1 MYLRM
6 LRFNDIAEQVESY
19 NPSADLGL
27 LEKAYVFSAKVHQG
41 QVRRSGEPYLIHP
54 LEVAGILTKMKL
66 DVATVATGLLHDTM
80 EDTLTTLEEVKEHF
94 GDEIAQLV
102 DGVTKIS
109 QISFQTREEQQAEN
123 FRKMVLAMVKDIKVI
138 LIKLA
143 DRLHNMRTLHFLD
156 SQKQR
161 EIAQETLEI
170 FAPIANRLGIDWIKT
185 ELEELAF
192 SYLEPQAYRELSQK
206 VAKTK
211 KERDRYVDDLRGI
224 IIEKLGTLG
233 LKGEVTGRVKQ
244 LSSIYRKMKRQGVE
258 FHEVYD
264 ITAFRIIVGTV
275 KDCYEALGVI
285 HSLWP
290 PVPGKFDDYIALPK
304 GNLYQSLHTTVI
316 GPYGE
321 RIEIQIRTWEMH
333 MIAEEGIAAHWKYKE
348 SEKIGEKDEKQF
360 AWLRQLLEW
369 QMDLEDNREFL
380 QTVKVDLFPTEVYVF
395 TPNGEVRE
403 FPKGA
408 TPVDFAYSVHTDVGH
423 QCVRAKVNGRL
434 VPLNYQLKN
443 GDTVEIITSVKHH
456 PSRDWLKFVKT
467 SRAKT
472 KILQWIKAQQREKSI
487 TLGRDLCE
495 RDFKKFGLKFS
506 KYWKPGDF
514 EKVAHEFSLTNG
526 EELLA
531 SIGYGKITT
540 QQVIGRLAPEK
551 LRMDEKKAGEG
562 GLEKVIKRMTSRTK
576 GLVKIDGIDNVL
588 MSFAGCCNP
597 LPGDKIVGFIT
608 RGRGVTIHTADCIN
622 SLAADPRRRIDAR
635 WALDGNSTFPTRIRI
650 CSADKK
656 GMLATMSSSISGNG
670 VNITGAQI
678 KTTSDGNAESTF
690 DIEIGDLK
698 QLKKVINAL
707 YKIAGVIKVER
718 IKGWHGPVGP

>member
-1 MYLRM
+1 M
-6 LRFNDIAEQVESY
+6 LRFNDIVDQVESY
-19 NPSADLGL
+19 NPSADLDL

-41 QVRRSGEPYLIHP
+41 QVRRSGAPYLIHP

-66 DVATVATGLLHDTM
+66 DVAAVATGLLHDTI
-80 EDTLTTLEEVKEHF
+80 EDTLTTFEEIKEHF

-109 QISFQTREEQQAEN
+109 QISFQTHEERQAEN

-138 LIKLA
+138 LVKLA

-156 SQKQR
+156 PQKQG
-161 EIAQETLEI
+161 EIAQETLDI
-170 FAPIANRLGIDWIKT
+170 FAPLANRLGIDWIKT

-192 SYLEPQAYRELSQK
+192 RYLEPQAYRELSK
-206 VAKTK
+206 KAAKTK
-211 KERDRYVDDLRGI
+211 KERERYMDEVKGI
-224 IIEKLGTLG
+224 ITQHLDEYGIR
-233 LKGEVTGRVKQ
+233 GEITGRIKQ
-244 LSSIYRKMKRQGVE
+244 LFSIYKKMKRQGVE
-258 FHEVYD
+258 FHDVYD

-275 KDCYEALGVI
+275 KECYEALGII

-304 GNLYQSLHTTVI
+304 GNMYQSLHTTVI
-316 GPYGE
+316 GPHGE
-321 RIEIQIRTWEMH
+321 RIEIQIRTWDMH

-348 SEKIGEKDEKQF
+348 SGKLDEKDAKRF
-360 AWLRQLLEW
+360 SWLRQLLEW
-369 QMDLEDNREFL
+369 QMDLEDDQEFL

-395 TPNGEVRE
+395 TPQGEVKE

-408 TPVDFAYSVHTDVGH
+408 TPVDFAYSIHTDVGH
-423 QCVRAKVNGRL
+423 QCVRAKVNGRV
-434 VPLNYQLKN
+434 VPLSYQLKN
-443 GDTVEIITSVKHH
+443 GDAIEIITSAKHH

-487 TLGRDLCE
+487 ALGRDLCE

-506 KYWKPGDF
+506 RYWKPGDF
-514 EKVAHEFSLTNG
+514 EKVAREFSLTDG

-531 SIGYGKITT
+531 SIGYGKIST

-551 LRMDEKKAGEG
+551 LRMEEKKAAEG
-562 GLEKVIKRMTSRTK
+562 GLEKVIKRMTSRHK
-576 GLVKIDGIDNVL
+576 GLVKIDGIDDVL

-608 RGRGVTIHTADCIN
+608 RGRGVTIHTADCVN
-622 SLAADPRRRIDAR
+622 ALTAEPRRRIEAQ
-635 WALDGNSTFPTRIRI
+635 WALDGDTAFPTRIRI
-650 CSADKK
+650 YSADKK
-656 GMLATMSSSISGNG
+656 GMLAAISSSIFGNG

-678 KTTSDGNAESTF
+678 QTTSDGNAESTF
-690 DIEIGDLK
+690 DIEIGNLK
-698 QLKKVINAL
+698 QLKKVFNSL
-707 YKIAGVIKVER
+707 QKIAGVMKVER
-718 IKGWHGPVGP
+718 IRGWQEPGGP

>member
-1 MYLRM
+1 M

-54 LEVAGILTKMKL
+54 LEVAGILTKMRL
-66 DVATVATGLLHDTM
+66 DVATVATGLLHDTI
-80 EDTLTTLEEVKEHF
+80 EDTLTTVEELKERF

-109 QISFQTREEQQAEN
+109 QMSFQTREEQQAEN
-123 FRKMVLAMVKDIKVI
+123 VRKMILAMVKDIKVI

-156 SQKQR
+156 PQKQG
-161 EIAQETLEI
+161 EIAQETLDI

-192 SYLEPQAYRELSQK
+192 RYLEPQAYRELSQK
-206 VAKTK
+206 VARSK
-211 KERDRYVDDLRGI
+211 KERERYVEKVRGI
-224 IIEKLGTLG
+224 IIDKLNDVGIR
-233 LKGEVTGRVKQ
+233 GEITGRIKQ

-258 FHEVYD
+258 FHDVYD

-275 KDCYEALGVI
+275 KECYESLGVI

-290 PVPGKFDDYIALPK
+290 PVPGKFNDYIALPK
-304 GNLYQSLHTTVI
+304 GNMYQSLHTTVI

-348 SEKIGEKDEKQF
+348 DGKIDEKDEKRF
-360 AWLRQLLEW
+360 SWLRQLLEW

-395 TPNGEVRE
+395 TPQGEVRE

-408 TPVDFAYSVHTDVGH
+408 TPVDFAYSIHTDVGH
-423 QCVRAKVNGRL
+423 QCVRAKVNGRV
-434 VPLNYQLKN
+434 VPLDYQLQN
-443 GDTVEIITSVKHH
+443 GDTVEIITSAKHH

-467 SRAKT
+467 SRAKA

-487 TLGRDLCE
+487 ALGRDLCE
-495 RDFKKFGLKFS
+495 RDFRRFGLKFS
-506 KYWKPGDF
+506 QYWKPGSF
-514 EKVAHEFSLTNG
+514 EKVAHEFSLANG

-540 QQVIGRLAPEK
+540 QQVIGRLAPET
-551 LRMDEKKAGEG
+551 LRMEERKEAEG
-562 GLEKVIKRMTSRTK
+562 GLEKAIKRMASRPK
-576 GLVKIDGIDNVL
+576 GLVKIDGIDDVL

-608 RGRGVTIHTADCIN
+608 RGRGVIIHTADCIN
-622 SLAADPRRRIDAR
+622 ALTADTRRCIEAR
-635 WALDGNSTFPTRIRI
+635 WALDGDSSFPTRIRI
-650 CSADKK
+650 YSADKK
-656 GMLATMSSSISGNG
+656 GMLATISSAISGYE

-678 KTTSDGNAESTF
+678 KTTGDGNAESTF
-690 DIEIGDLK
+690 DIEIGTLK
-698 QLKKVINAL
+698 QLQKVIHSL
-707 YKIAGVIKVER
+707 QKIEGVMKVER
-718 IKGWHGPVGP
+718 IRGWQGPVVP

>member
-1 MYLRM
+1 M

-19 NPSADLGL
+19 NASADLGL

-66 DVATVATGLLHDTM
+66 DVPTVATGLLHDTI
-80 EDTLTTLEEVKEHF
+80 EDTLTTLEEIKEHF

-143 DRLHNMRTLHFLD
+143 DRLHNMRTLRSLD

-192 SYLEPQAYRELSQK
+192 RHLEPQAYRELAQK
-206 VAKTK
+206 AAKTK
-211 KERDRYVDDLRGI
+211 KERERYGEKVRGI
-224 IIEKLGTLG
+224 IIEKLDEVGIS
-233 LKGEVTGRVKQ
+233 GEVTGRVKQ
-244 LSSIYRKMKRQGVE
+244 LSSIYKKMKRQGVE
-258 FHEVYD
+258 FHDVYD

-275 KDCYEALGVI
+275 KECYEALGII

-290 PVPGKFDDYIALPK
+290 PVPGKFDDYIALAK
-304 GNLYQSLHTTVI
+304 GNMYQSLHTTVI
-316 GPYGE
+316 GPHGE

-348 SEKIGEKDEKQF
+348 GEKIDEKDEKRF
-360 AWLRQLLEW
+360 SWLRQLLEW
-369 QMDLEDNREFL
+369 QMDLKDNREFL

-395 TPNGEVRE
+395 TPHGEVKE

-408 TPVDFAYSVHTDVGH
+408 TPVDFAYSIHTDVGH
-423 QCVRAKVNGRL
+423 QCVRAKVNSRL

-443 GDTVEIITSVKHH
+443 GDTVEIVTSAKHH
-456 PSRDWLKFVKT
+456 PSRDWLKFVRT

-472 KILQWIKAQQREKSI
+472 KVLQWIKAQQREKSI
-487 TLGRDLCE
+487 ALGRDLCE
-495 RDFKKFGLKFS
+495 RDFKKFDLKFS
-506 KYWKPGDF
+506 KSWKSGDV
-514 EKVAHEFSLTNG
+514 EKVAHEFSLTSG

-531 SIGYGKITT
+531 SIGYGKLTT

-551 LRMDEKKAGEG
+551 LRIDEKKETEG
-562 GLEKVIKRMTSRTK
+562 GLEKVIKRMTSRPK
-576 GLVKIDGIDNVL
+576 GLVKIDGIDDVL

-608 RGRGVTIHTADCIN
+608 RGRGVTIHTADCFN
-622 SLAADPRRRIDAR
+622 TLAADPRRCVEAR
-635 WALDGNSTFPTRIRI
+635 WALDGDSAFPTRIRI
-650 CSADKK
+650 YSADKK
-656 GMLATMSSSISGNG
+656 GMLATISSSISGNG

-678 KTTSDGNAESTF
+678 KTTDDGNAESTF
-690 DIEIGDLK
+690 DIEIGNLK
-698 QLKKVINAL
+698 QLKKVFNSL
-707 YKIAGVIKVER
+707 QKITGVMKVER
-718 IKGWHGPVGP
+718 IRGW

>member
-1 MYLRM
+1 M
-6 LRFNDIAEQVESY
+6 LRFNDIADQIELY
-19 NPSADLGL
+19 NPSADLDL

-66 DVATVATGLLHDTM
+66 DVAAVATGLLHDTI
-80 EDTLTTLEEVKEHF
+80 EDTLTTLEQIKEHF
-94 GDEIAQLV
+94 GDEIAHLV

-109 QISFQTREEQQAEN
+109 QINFQTREEQQAEN

-156 SQKQR
+156 PQKQR
-161 EIAQETLEI
+161 EIAQETIEI

-192 SYLEPQAYRELSQK
+192 RYLEPHACRELSKK

-211 KERDRYVDDLRGI
+211 KERERYVDEVKGI
-224 IIEKLGTLG
+224 ITKKLDELG
-233 LKGEVTGRVKQ
+233 IRGEVTGRVKQ
-244 LSSIYRKMKRQGVE
+244 LFSIYKKMKRQGVE
-258 FHEVYD
+258 FHDVYD
-264 ITAFRIIVGTV
+264 ITAFRIIVGSI
-275 KDCYEALGVI
+275 KECYEALGII

-304 GNLYQSLHTTVI
+304 GNMYQSLHTTVI

-348 SEKIGEKDEKQF
+348 SGKFDEKDTKRF
-360 AWLRQLLEW
+360 SWLRQLLEW
-369 QMDLEDNREFL
+369 QMDLEDSQEFL

-395 TPNGEVRE
+395 TPHGEVKE

-408 TPVDFAYSVHTDVGH
+408 TPVDFAYSIHTDVGH
-423 QCVRAKVNGRL
+423 QCVRAKVNSRL

-443 GDTVEIITSVKHH
+443 GDALEIITSAKHH

-467 SRAKT
+467 PRAKT

-487 TLGRDLCE
+487 ALGRDLCE
-495 RDFKKFGLKFS
+495 RDFKKFGLKYS
-506 KYWKPGDF
+506 KYWKAGDF
-514 EKVAHEFSLTNG
+514 EKTAQEFSLTNG

-551 LRMDEKKAGEG
+551 LRMEDKKTAEG
-562 GLEKVIKRMTSRTK
+562 GLEKVIKRISSRQK
-576 GLVKIDGIDNVL
+576 GLVKIDGIDDVL

-608 RGRGVTIHTADCIN
+608 RGRGVTIHTADCFN
-622 SLAADPRRRIDAR
+622 ALAADPKRCIEAR
-635 WALDGNSTFPTRIRI
+635 WALDGDTTFPTRIRI
-650 CSADKK
+650 YSADKK

-670 VNITGAQI
+670 VNIIGAQI
-678 KTTSDGNAESTF
+678 RTTGDGNAESTF
-690 DIEIGDLK
+690 DIEIGN
-698 QLKKVINAL
+698 LKKLKKILHAL
-707 YKIAGVIKVER
+707 QNIDGVIKVER
-718 IKGWHGPVGP
+718 IREWQGPVGP

>member
-1 MYLRM
+1 M

-19 NPSADLGL
+19 NPSADLDL

-66 DVATVATGLLHDTM
+66 DVATVATGLLHDTI
-80 EDTLTTLEEVKEHF
+80 EDTLTTFEEIKEHF
-94 GDEIAQLV
+94 GDEIAHLV

-109 QISFQTREEQQAEN
+109 QINFQTREEQQAEN

-156 SQKQR
+156 PQKQR

-192 SYLEPQAYRELSQK
+192 HYLEPHACRELSKK

-211 KERDRYVDDLRGI
+211 KERERYVDEVKGI
-224 IIEKLGTLG
+224 ITKKLDELG
-233 LKGEVTGRVKQ
+233 IRGEVTGRVKQ
-244 LSSIYRKMKRQGVE
+244 LFSIYKKMKRQGVE
-258 FHEVYD
+258 FHDVYD

-275 KDCYEALGVI
+275 KECYEALGII

-304 GNLYQSLHTTVI
+304 GNMYQSLHTTVI

-348 SEKIGEKDEKQF
+348 SGKFDEKDAKRF
-360 AWLRQLLEW
+360 SWLRQLLEW
-369 QMDLEDNREFL
+369 QLDLEDSQEFL

-395 TPNGEVRE
+395 TPNGEVKE

-408 TPVDFAYSVHTDVGH
+408 TPIDFAYSIHTDVGH

-434 VPLNYQLKN
+434 VPLSYQLKN
-443 GDTVEIITSVKHH
+443 GDALEIITSVKHH

-467 SRAKT
+467 PRAKT

-487 TLGRDLCE
+487 ALGRDLCE
-495 RDFKKFGLKFS
+495 RDFKKFGLKYS
-506 KYWKPGDF
+506 KYWKAGDF
-514 EKVAHEFSLTNG
+514 DKTAQEFSLTNG

-551 LRMDEKKAGEG
+551 LKMDDKKTAEG
-562 GLEKVIKRMTSRTK
+562 GLEKVIKRISSRQK
-576 GLVKIDGIDNVL
+576 GLVKIDGIDDIL

-608 RGRGVTIHTADCIN
+608 RGRGVTIHTADCLN
-622 SLAADPRRRIDAR
+622 ALAADPKRRIEAR
-635 WALDGNSTFPTRIRI
+635 WALDGDTTFPTRIRI
-650 CSADKK
+650 YSADRK

-670 VNITGAQI
+670 VNIIGAQI
-678 KTTSDGNAESTF
+678 RTTGDGNAESTF
-690 DIEIGDLK
+690 DIEIGSLK
-698 QLKKVINAL
+698 QLKKILHAL
-707 YKIAGVIKVER
+707 QNIDGVMKVER
-718 IKGWHGPVGP
+718 IREWQGPVGP

>member
-1 MYLRM
+1 M

-19 NPSADLGL
+19 NPSADLDL
-27 LEKAYVFSAKVHQG
+27 LGKAYVFSAKVHQG

-66 DVATVATGLLHDTM
+66 DVATVATGLLHDTI
-80 EDTLTTLEEVKEHF
+80 EDTLTTLEEIKEHF
-94 GDEIAQLV
+94 GDEIAHLV

-109 QISFQTREEQQAEN
+109 QISFQTHEEQQAEN
-123 FRKMVLAMVKDIKVI
+123 FRKMILAMVKDIKVI

-156 SQKQR
+156 PQKQR
-161 EIAQETLEI
+161 EIAQETLDI

-192 SYLEPQAYRELSQK
+192 SYLESHSYRELSKK

-211 KERDRYVDDLRGI
+211 KERERYVDEVKEIITQKLDEFGI
-224 IIEKLGTLG
+224 R
-233 LKGEVTGRVKQ
+233 GEVTGRVKQ
-244 LSSIYRKMKRQGVE
+244 LFSIYKKMKRQGVE
-258 FHEVYD
+258 FHDVYD

-275 KDCYEALGVI
+275 KECYEALGII

-321 RIEIQIRTWEMH
+321 RIEIQIRTWDMH

-348 SEKIGEKDEKQF
+348 SGKFDEKDAKRF
-360 AWLRQLLEW
+360 SWLRQLLEW
-369 QMDLEDNREFL
+369 QMDLEDNQEFL

-395 TPNGEVRE
+395 TPHGEVKE

-408 TPVDFAYSVHTDVGH
+408 TPVDFAYSIHTDVGH

-443 GDTVEIITSVKHH
+443 GDAIEIITSAKHH

-472 KILQWIKAQQREKSI
+472 KVLQWIKAQQREKSI
-487 TLGRDLCE
+487 ALGKDLCE
-495 RDFKKFGLKFS
+495 RDFKKFDLKFS
-506 KYWKPGDF
+506 KLWKAGDV
-514 EKVAHEFSLTNG
+514 ENVAREFSLTSG

-551 LRMDEKKAGEG
+551 LRMDEKKTAEG
-562 GLEKVIKRMTSRTK
+562 GLEKVIKRMTSRHK
-576 GLVKIDGIDNVL
+576 GLVKIDGIDDVL

-608 RGRGVTIHTADCIN
+608 RGRGVTIHTVDCVN
-622 SLAADPRRRIDAR
+622 ALTAEPRRRIEAR
-635 WALDGNSTFPTRIRI
+635 WALDGDTAFPTRIRI
-650 CSADKK
+650 YSADKK
-656 GMLATMSSSISGNG
+656 GMLAAISSSISGNG

-678 KTTSDGNAESTF
+678 RTTNDGNAESTF
-690 DIEIGDLK
+690 DIEIGNVK
-698 QLKKVINAL
+698 QLKKVFNSL
-707 YKIAGVIKVER
+707 QKVAGVMKVER
-718 IKGWHGPVGP
+718 IRGWQEHVGP

>member
-1 MYLRM
+1 M
-6 LRFNDIAEQVESY
+6 LRFNDIVDQVESY
-19 NPSADLGL
+19 NPSADLDL

-41 QVRRSGEPYLIHP
+41 QVRRSGAPYLIHP

-66 DVATVATGLLHDTM
+66 DVAAVATGLLHDTI
-80 EDTLTTLEEVKEHF
+80 EDTLTTFEEIKEHF

-109 QISFQTREEQQAEN
+109 QISFQTHEERQAEN

-138 LIKLA
+138 LVKLA

-156 SQKQR
+156 PQKQG
-161 EIAQETLEI
+161 EIAQETLDI
-170 FAPIANRLGIDWIKT
+170 FAPLANRLGIDWIKT

-192 SYLEPQAYRELSQK
+192 RYLEPQAYRELSK
-206 VAKTK
+206 KAAKTK
-211 KERDRYVDDLRGI
+211 KERERYVDEVKGI
-224 IIEKLGTLG
+224 ITQHLDEYGIR
-233 LKGEVTGRVKQ
+233 GEITGRIKQ
-244 LSSIYRKMKRQGVE
+244 LFSIYKKMKRQGVE
-258 FHEVYD
+258 FHDVYD

-275 KDCYEALGVI
+275 KECYEALGII

-304 GNLYQSLHTTVI
+304 GNMYQSLHTTVI
-316 GPYGE
+316 GPHGE
-321 RIEIQIRTWEMH
+321 RIEIQIRTWDMH

-348 SEKIGEKDEKQF
+348 SGKLDEKDAKRF
-360 AWLRQLLEW
+360 SWLRQLLEW
-369 QMDLEDNREFL
+369 QMDLEDDQEFL

-395 TPNGEVRE
+395 TPQGEVKE

-408 TPVDFAYSVHTDVGH
+408 TPVDFAYSIHTDVGH
-423 QCVRAKVNGRL
+423 QCVRAKVNGRV
-434 VPLNYQLKN
+434 VPLSYQLKN
-443 GDTVEIITSVKHH
+443 GDAIEIITSAKHH

-487 TLGRDLCE
+487 ALGRDLCE

-506 KYWKPGDF
+506 RYWKPGDF
-514 EKVAHEFSLTNG
+514 EKVAREFSLTDG

-531 SIGYGKITT
+531 SIGYGKIST

-551 LRMDEKKAGEG
+551 LRMEEKKAAEG
-562 GLEKVIKRMTSRTK
+562 GLEKVIKRMTSRHK
-576 GLVKIDGIDNVL
+576 GLVKIDGIDDVL

-608 RGRGVTIHTADCIN
+608 RGRGVTIHTADCVN
-622 SLAADPRRRIDAR
+622 ALTAEPRRRIEAQ
-635 WALDGNSTFPTRIRI
+635 WALDGDTAFPTRIRI
-650 CSADKK
+650 YSADKK
-656 GMLATMSSSISGNG
+656 GMLAAISSSIFGNG

-678 KTTSDGNAESTF
+678 QTTSDGNAESTF
-690 DIEIGDLK
+690 DIEIGNLK
-698 QLKKVINAL
+698 QLKKVFNSL
-707 YKIAGVIKVER
+707 QKIAGVMKVER
-718 IKGWHGPVGP
+718 IRGWQEPGGP

>member
-1 MYLRM
+1 M
-6 LRFNDIAEQVESY
+6 LRFNEIAEQVESY
-19 NPSADLGL
+19 NSSADLGL

-66 DVATVATGLLHDTM
+66 DVATVATGLLHDTI

-94 GDEIAQLV
+94 GDEIAHLV

-123 FRKMVLAMVKDIKVI
+123 FRKMILAMVKDIKVI

-156 SQKQR
+156 PQKQR

-170 FAPIANRLGIDWIKT
+170 YAPIANRLGIDWIKT

-192 SYLEPQAYRELSQK
+192 RYLEPQAYKELSQK

-211 KERDRYVDDLRGI
+211 KERERYVEKVRGI
-224 IIEKLGTLG
+224 ITQKLNELG
-233 LKGEVTGRVKQ
+233 IKGQVTGRVKQ
-244 LSSIYRKMKRQGVE
+244 LSSIYQKMRRQGVE

-275 KDCYEALGVI
+275 KECYESLGII
-285 HSLWP
+285 HSLWL
-290 PVPGKFDDYIALPK
+290 PVPGKFKDYIALPK
-304 GNLYQSLHTTVI
+304 GNMYQSLHTTVI

-321 RIEIQIRTWEMH
+321 RIEIQIRTQEMH
-333 MIAEEGIAAHWKYKE
+333 RISEEGIAAHWRYKE
-348 SEKIGEKDEKQF
+348 NGKITEEDAKRF
-360 AWLRQLLEW
+360 SWLRQLLEW
-369 QMDLEDNREFL
+369 QTDLEDNREFL

-395 TPNGEVRE
+395 TPNGEVKE
-403 FPKGA
+403 FPTGA
-408 TPVDFAYSVHTDVGH
+408 TPVDFAYSIHTDVGH

-443 GDTVEIITSVKHH
+443 GDAVEIATSAKHH

-467 SRAKT
+467 SRAKA

-487 TLGRDLCE
+487 ALGRDVCE
-495 RDFKKFGLKFS
+495 RDFKKFDLKFS
-506 KYWKPGDF
+506 TFWKSGAV
-514 EKVAHEFSLTNG
+514 EKVAREFSLTSG

-531 SIGYGKITT
+531 SIGYGKITA

-551 LRMDEKKAGEG
+551 LRMDEKKEEEG
-562 GLEKVIKRMTSRTK
+562 RLGKVIKRMTSRPK
-576 GLVKIDGIDNVL
+576 GFVKIDGIDNVL

-608 RGRGVTIHTADCIN
+608 RGRGVTIHTTDCVNALTADTK
-622 SLAADPRRRIDAR
+622 RRIEAR
-635 WALDGNSTFPTRIRI
+635 WALDGDSTFPTRIRI
-650 CSADKK
+650 YSADKK
-656 GMLATMSSSISGNG
+656 GMLAAISSSISGNK
-670 VNITGAQI
+670 VNITGAHI
-678 KTTSDGNAESTF
+678 KTTDDGNAESTF
-690 DIEIGDLK
+690 DIEIGNLK
-698 QLKKVINAL
+698 HLKKVINAL
-707 YKIAGVIKVER
+707 QKIAGVLKVER
-718 IKGWHGPVGP
+718 IKGWQGPVGP

>member
-1 MYLRM
+1 MYLQM

-54 LEVAGILTKMKL
+54 LEVAGILAKMKL

-80 EDTLTTLEEVKEHF
+80 EDTLTNLEEVREHF
-94 GDEIAQLV
+94 GDEIANLV

-109 QISFQTREEQQAEN
+109 QMSFQTREEQQAEN

-156 SQKQR
+156 PQKQR

-192 SYLEPQAYRELSQK
+192 RYLEPQAYRELSQK
-206 VAKTK
+206 AAKAK
-211 KERDRYVDDLRGI
+211 KEREKYVEQVRGI
-224 IIEKLGTLG
+224 IIKKLNEFGIR
-233 LKGEVTGRVKQ
+233 GEVTGRVKQ
-244 LSSIYRKMKRQGVE
+244 LSSIYQKMRRQGVE
-258 FHEVYD
+258 FHDVYD
-264 ITAFRIIVGTV
+264 ITAFRIIVGTI
-275 KDCYEALGVI
+275 KECYETLGFI
-285 HSLWP
+285 HSLWS
-290 PVPGKFDDYIALPK
+290 PVPGKFKDYIALAK
-304 GNLYQSLHTTVI
+304 GNMYQSLHTTVI

-333 MIAEEGIAAHWKYKE
+333 QLAEEGIAAHWKYKE
-348 SEKIGEKDEKQF
+348 NGRIDEKDEKRF
-360 AWLRQLLEW
+360 SWLRQLLEW
-369 QMDLEDNREFL
+369 QTDLEDNREFI

-434 VPLNYQLKN
+434 VPLDYQLQN
-443 GDTVEIITSVKHH
+443 GDTVEIITSSKHH

-487 TLGRDLCE
+487 VLGKDLCE

-506 KYWKPGDF
+506 KHWKSEDF
-514 EKVAHEFSLTNG
+514 ERVAHDFSLTNG

-531 SIGYGKITT
+531 SIGYGKLTT

-551 LRMDEKKAGEG
+551 LRMDEKKEDAG
-562 GLEKVIKRMTSRTK
+562 GLKKVIKRMTSRPK
-576 GLVKIDGIDNVL
+576 GLVKIDGIDDVL
-588 MSFAGCCNP
+588 MSFAGCCSP

-622 SLAADPRRRIDAR
+622 ALAADPRRHIEAR

-650 CSADKK
+650 CSADKT
-656 GMLATMSSSISGNG
+656 GMLAAISSSISSNG

-678 KTTSDGNAESTF
+678 KTASDGNAESTF
-690 DIEIGDLK
+690 DIEIGNLK
-698 QLKKVINAL
+698 QLKKVINSL
-707 YKIAGVIKVER
+707 QKIEGVIKVDR
-718 IKGWHGPVGP
+718 IRGWQGPAGP

>member
-1 MYLRM
+1 M

-41 QVRRSGEPYLIHP
+41 QMRRSGQPYLIHP

-66 DVATVATGLLHDTM
+66 DVATVATGLLHDTI
-80 EDTLTTLEEVKEHF
+80 EDTLTTLEELREHF

-156 SQKQR
+156 PQKQG

-192 SYLEPQAYRELSQK
+192 RYLEPQAYRELSQK
-206 VAKTK
+206 VAKAK
-211 KERDRYVDDLRGI
+211 KERERYVEKVKGI
-224 IIEKLGTLG
+224 IIEKLKELG
-233 LKGEVTGRVKQ
+233 IRGEVTGRIKQ
-244 LSSIYRKMKRQGVE
+244 LSSIYQKMKRQGLE
-258 FHEVYD
+258 FHDVYD

-275 KDCYEALGVI
+275 KECYEALGII
-285 HSLWP
+285 HSLWA
-290 PVPGKFDDYIALPK
+290 PVPGKFNDYIALHK
-304 GNLYQSLHTTVI
+304 GNMYQSLHTTVI

-348 SEKIGEKDEKQF
+348 SGKIDEKDEKRF
-360 AWLRQLLEW
+360 SWLRQLLEW

-380 QTVKVDLFPTEVYVF
+380 QTVKVDLFPKEVYVF
-395 TPNGEVRE
+395 TPNGEVKE

-408 TPVDFAYSVHTDVGH
+408 TPVDFAYSIHTDVGH
-423 QCVRAKVNGRL
+423 QCVRAKVSGRL
-434 VPLNYQLKN
+434 VSLDYQLQN
-443 GDTVEIITSVKHH
+443 GDTVEIITSAKHH

-467 SRAKT
+467 SRAKA
-472 KILQWIKAQQREKSI
+472 KVLQWIKAQQREKSI
-487 TLGRDLCE
+487 DLGRDLCE

-514 EKVAHEFSLTNG
+514 EKVAREFSLLNG

-540 QQVIGRLAPEK
+540 QQVIGRLAPET
-551 LRMDEKKAGEG
+551 LRLDEKKEAEG
-562 GLEKVIKRMTSRTK
+562 GLEKVIKRMTSRPK
-576 GLVKIDGIDNVL
+576 GIVKIDGIDDVL

-608 RGRGVTIHTADCIN
+608 RGRGVTVHTADCIN
-622 SLAADPRRRIDAR
+622 AIAADTRRCIEAR
-635 WALDGNSTFPTRIRI
+635 WALDEDTAFPARIRI
-650 CSADKK
+650 YSADKK
-656 GMLATMSSSISGNG
+656 GMLASLSSAISGYE

-678 KTTSDGNAESTF
+678 KTTGDGNAESTF
-690 DIEIGDLK
+690 DIEIGNIK
-698 QLKKVINAL
+698 QLKKVINSL
-707 YKIAGVIKVER
+707 QKIQGVMKVER
-718 IKGWHGPVGP
+718 IKGWQGPGGP

>member
-1 MYLRM
+1 
-6 LRFNDIAEQVESY
+6 
-19 NPSADLGL
+19 
-27 LEKAYVFSAKVHQG
+27 
-41 QVRRSGEPYLIHP
+41 
-54 LEVAGILTKMKL
+54 
-66 DVATVATGLLHDTM
+66 
-80 EDTLTTLEEVKEHF
+80 
-94 GDEIAQLV
+94 
-102 DGVTKIS
+102 
-109 QISFQTREEQQAEN
+109 
-123 FRKMVLAMVKDIKVI
+123 MVLAMVKDIKVI

-156 SQKQR
+156 PQKQG

-192 SYLEPQAYRELSQK
+192 RYLEPQAYRGLSQK

-211 KERDRYVDDLRGI
+211 KERERYVEKVKGI
-224 IIEKLGTLG
+224 IIEKLNEFSIR
-233 LKGEVTGRVKQ
+233 GEVTGRIKQ
-244 LSSIYRKMKRQGVE
+244 LSSINQKMKRQGIE
-258 FHEVYD
+258 FHDVYD

-275 KDCYEALGVI
+275 KECYEALGII

-290 PVPGKFDDYIALPK
+290 PVPGKFNDYIALPK
-304 GNLYQSLHTTVI
+304 GNMYQSLHTTVI

-321 RIEIQIRTWEMH
+321 RIEIQIRNWEMH

-348 SEKIGEKDEKQF
+348 NGKIDEKDEKRF
-360 AWLRQLLEW
+360 SWLRQLLEW
-369 QMDLEDNREFL
+369 QMDLEDNREFF

-395 TPNGEVRE
+395 TPNGEVKE

-408 TPVDFAYSVHTDVGH
+408 TPVDFAYSIHTDVGH
-423 QCVRAKVNGRL
+423 QCVRAKVSGRL
-434 VPLNYQLKN
+434 VSLDYQLQN
-443 GDTVEIITSVKHH
+443 GDTVEIITSAKHH

-487 TLGRDLCE
+487 ALGRDLCE
-495 RDFKKFGLKFS
+495 RDFKRFGLKFS

-526 EELLA
+526 EDLLA

-540 QQVIGRLAPEK
+540 QQVIGRLAPET
-551 LRMDEKKAGEG
+551 LRIDEKKEAEG
-562 GLEKVIKRMTSRTK
+562 GLEKVIKRMTSRPK
-576 GLVKIDGIDNVL
+576 GVVKIDGIDDVL

-622 SLAADPRRRIDAR
+622 ALAADTRRCIEAR
-635 WALDGNSTFPTRIRI
+635 WALDGDTTFPTRIRI
-650 CSADKK
+650 YSADKK
-656 GMLATMSSSISGNG
+656 GMLADISSAISGYK

-678 KTTSDGNAESTF
+678 KTTADGNAESTF
-690 DIEIGDLK
+690 DIEIENLT
-698 QLKKVINAL
+698 QLKKVINSL
-707 YKIAGVIKVER
+707 QKIEGVMKVER
-718 IKGWHGPVGP
+718 IRGWQVPVGP

>member
-1 MYLRM
+1 M

-54 LEVAGILTKMKL
+54 LEVAGVLTKMKL
-66 DVATVATGLLHDTM
+66 DVATVATGLLHDTI
-80 EDTLTTLEEVKEHF
+80 EDTLTTLEELREHF

-156 SQKQR
+156 PQKQS

-192 SYLEPQAYRELSQK
+192 RYLEPQAYRELSQK
-206 VAKTK
+206 VAKAK
-211 KERDRYVDDLRGI
+211 KERERYVEKVRGI
-224 IIEKLGTLG
+224 IIEQLNEFGIR
-233 LKGEVTGRVKQ
+233 GEVTGRIKQ

-258 FHEVYD
+258 FHDVYD

-275 KDCYEALGVI
+275 KECYEALGII

-290 PVPGKFDDYIALPK
+290 PVPGKFNDYIALPK
-304 GNLYQSLHTTVI
+304 GNMYQSLHTTVI

-348 SEKIGEKDEKQF
+348 NGKIDEKDEKRF
-360 AWLRQLLEW
+360 SWLRQLLEW

-395 TPNGEVRE
+395 TPHGEVKE

-408 TPVDFAYSVHTDVGH
+408 TPVDFAYSIHTDVGH
-423 QCVRAKVNGRL
+423 QCVRAKVSGRL
-434 VPLNYQLKN
+434 VPLDYQLQN
-443 GDTVEIITSVKHH
+443 GDTVEIITSAKHH
-456 PSRDWLKFVKT
+456 PSRDWLKFVQT
-467 SRAKT
+467 SRAKA

-487 TLGRDLCE
+487 VLGRDLCE
-495 RDFKKFGLKFS
+495 RDFKRFGLRFS

-514 EKVAHEFSLTNG
+514 ERVAHEFSLTNG
-526 EELLA
+526 EDLLA

-540 QQVIGRLAPEK
+540 QQVIGRLAPET
-551 LRMDEKKAGEG
+551 LRIDEKKEAEG
-562 GLEKVIKRMTSRTK
+562 GLEKVIKRMTSRPK
-576 GLVKIDGIDNVL
+576 GIVKIDGIDDVL

-608 RGRGVTIHTADCIN
+608 RGRGVTVHTADCIN
-622 SLAADPRRRIDAR
+622 ALAADTRRCVEAR
-635 WALDGNSTFPTRIRI
+635 WALDGDTPFPTRIRI
-650 CSADKK
+650 YSTDKK
-656 GMLATMSSSISGNG
+656 GMLADISSAISGYE

-678 KTTSDGNAESTF
+678 KTTGDGNAESTF
-690 DIEIGDLK
+690 DIEIGNLK
-698 QLKKVINAL
+698 QLKKVINSL
-707 YKIAGVIKVER
+707 QKIEGVMKVER
-718 IKGWHGPVGP
+718 IRGWQGPLGP

>member
-1 MYLRM
+1 MYLQM

-54 LEVAGILTKMKL
+54 LEVAGILAKMKL

-80 EDTLTTLEEVKEHF
+80 EDTLTNLEEVREHF
-94 GDEIAQLV
+94 GDEIANLV

-109 QISFQTREEQQAEN
+109 QMSFQTREEQQAEN

-156 SQKQR
+156 PQKQR

-192 SYLEPQAYRELSQK
+192 RYLEPQAYRELSQK
-206 VAKTK
+206 AAKAK
-211 KERDRYVDDLRGI
+211 KEREKYVEQVRGI
-224 IIEKLGTLG
+224 IIKKLNEFGIR
-233 LKGEVTGRVKQ
+233 GEVTGRVKQ
-244 LSSIYRKMKRQGVE
+244 LSSIYQKMRRQGVE
-258 FHEVYD
+258 FHDVYD
-264 ITAFRIIVGTV
+264 ITAFRIIVGTI
-275 KDCYEALGVI
+275 KECYETLGFI
-285 HSLWP
+285 HSLWS
-290 PVPGKFDDYIALPK
+290 PVPGKFKDYIALAK
-304 GNLYQSLHTTVI
+304 GNMYQSLHTTVI

-333 MIAEEGIAAHWKYKE
+333 QLAEEGIAAHWKYKE
-348 SEKIGEKDEKQF
+348 NGRIDEKDEKRF
-360 AWLRQLLEW
+360 SWLRQLLEW
-369 QMDLEDNREFL
+369 QTDLEDNREFI

-434 VPLNYQLKN
+434 VPLDYQLQN
-443 GDTVEIITSVKHH
+443 GDTVEIITSSKHH

-487 TLGRDLCE
+487 VLGKDLCE

-506 KYWKPGDF
+506 KHWKSEDF
-514 EKVAHEFSLTNG
+514 ERVAHDFSLTNG

-531 SIGYGKITT
+531 SIGYGKLTT

-551 LRMDEKKAGEG
+551 LRMDEKKEDAG
-562 GLEKVIKRMTSRTK
+562 GLKKVIKRMTSRPK
-576 GLVKIDGIDNVL
+576 GLVKIDGIDDVL
-588 MSFAGCCNP
+588 MSFAGCCSP

-622 SLAADPRRRIDAR
+622 ALAADPRRHIEAR

-650 CSADKK
+650 CSADKT
-656 GMLATMSSSISGNG
+656 GMLAAISSSISSNG
-670 VNITGAQI
+670 INITGAQI
-678 KTTSDGNAESTF
+678 KTASDGNAESTF
-690 DIEIGDLK
+690 DIEIGNLK
-698 QLKKVINAL
+698 QLKKVINSL
-707 YKIAGVIKVER
+707 QKIEGVIKVDR
-718 IKGWHGPVGP
+718 IRGWQGPAGP

>member
-1 MYLRM
+1 M
-6 LRFNDIAEQVESY
+6 LRFNEIAEQVESY
-19 NPSADLGL
+19 NSSADLGL

-66 DVATVATGLLHDTM
+66 DVATVATGLLHDTI

-94 GDEIAQLV
+94 GDEIAHLV

-123 FRKMVLAMVKDIKVI
+123 FRKMILAMVKDIKVI

-156 SQKQR
+156 PQKQR

-170 FAPIANRLGIDWIKT
+170 YAPIANRLGIDWIKT

-192 SYLEPQAYRELSQK
+192 RYLEPQAYKELSQK

-211 KERDRYVDDLRGI
+211 KERERYVEKVRGI
-224 IIEKLGTLG
+224 ITQKLNELG
-233 LKGEVTGRVKQ
+233 IKGQVTGRVKQ
-244 LSSIYRKMKRQGVE
+244 LSSIYQKMRRQGVE

-275 KDCYEALGVI
+275 KECYESLGII
-285 HSLWP
+285 HSLWL
-290 PVPGKFDDYIALPK
+290 PVPGKFKDYIALPK
-304 GNLYQSLHTTVI
+304 GNMYQSLHTTVI

-321 RIEIQIRTWEMH
+321 RIEIQIRTQEMH
-333 MIAEEGIAAHWKYKE
+333 RISEEGIAAHWRYKE
-348 SEKIGEKDEKQF
+348 NGKITEEDAKRF
-360 AWLRQLLEW
+360 SWLRQLLEW
-369 QMDLEDNREFL
+369 QTDLEDNREFL

-395 TPNGEVRE
+395 TPNGEVKE
-403 FPKGA
+403 FPTGA
-408 TPVDFAYSVHTDVGH
+408 TPVDFAYSIHTDVGH

-443 GDTVEIITSVKHH
+443 GDAVEIATSAKHH

-467 SRAKT
+467 SRAKA

-487 TLGRDLCE
+487 ALGRDVCE
-495 RDFKKFGLKFS
+495 RDFKKFDLKFS
-506 KYWKPGDF
+506 TFWKSGAV
-514 EKVAHEFSLTNG
+514 EKVAREFSLTSG

-531 SIGYGKITT
+531 SIGYGKITA

-551 LRMDEKKAGEG
+551 LRMDEKKEEEG
-562 GLEKVIKRMTSRTK
+562 RLEKVIKRMTSRPK
-576 GLVKIDGIDNVL
+576 GFVKIDGIDNVL

-608 RGRGVTIHTADCIN
+608 RGRGVTIHTTDCVNALTADTK
-622 SLAADPRRRIDAR
+622 RRIEAR
-635 WALDGNSTFPTRIRI
+635 WALDGDSTFPTRIRI
-650 CSADKK
+650 YSADKK
-656 GMLATMSSSISGNG
+656 GMLAAISSSISGNK
-670 VNITGAQI
+670 VNITGAHI
-678 KTTSDGNAESTF
+678 KTTDDGNAESTF
-690 DIEIGDLK
+690 DIEIGNLK
-698 QLKKVINAL
+698 HLKKVINAL
-707 YKIAGVIKVER
+707 QKIAGVLKVER
-718 IKGWHGPVGP
+718 IKGWQGPVGP

>member
-1 MYLRM
+1 M

-27 LEKAYVFSAKVHQG
+27 LEKAYVFSAKVHHG
-41 QVRRSGEPYLIHP
+41 QVRRSGAPYLIHP

-66 DVATVATGLLHDTM
+66 DIATVATGLLHDTI
-80 EDTLTTLEEVKEHF
+80 EDTLATLDEIKEHF

-109 QISFQTREEQQAEN
+109 RMTFQTREEQQAEN

-143 DRLHNMRTLHFLD
+143 DRLHNMRTLHFLEP
-156 SQKQR
+156 QRQR
-161 EIAQETLEI
+161 EIAQETLDI

-185 ELEELAF
+185 ELEELSF
-192 SYLEPQAYRELSQK
+192 RYLEPQAYRELSQK
-206 VAKTK
+206 VTRTK
-211 KERDRYVDDLRGI
+211 KERERYVEKVRGI
-224 IIEKLGTLG
+224 IVQKLDEFDI
-233 LKGEVTGRVKQ
+233 KGDVKGRVKQ
-244 LSSIYRKMKRQGVE
+244 LSSIFQKMKRQRVE
-258 FHEVYD
+258 FHDVYD

-275 KDCYEALGVI
+275 KECYEALGII

-304 GNLYQSLHTTVI
+304 GNMYQSLHTTVI

-333 MIAEEGIAAHWKYKE
+333 RVAEEGIAAHWKYKE
-348 SEKIGEKDEKQF
+348 SGKIDEKDEKQF
-360 AWLRQLLEW
+360 SWLRQLLEW
-369 QMDLEDNREFL
+369 QMDLEDNSEFL

-395 TPNGEVRE
+395 TPTGEVRE

-423 QCVRAKVNGRL
+423 RCVRAKVSGRL
-434 VPLNYQLKN
+434 VPLDYQLQN
-443 GDTVEIITSVKHH
+443 GDTVEIITSTKHH

-487 TLGRDLCE
+487 ALGRDLCE
-495 RDFKKFGLKFS
+495 RDFKRVGLKFS
-506 KYWKPGDF
+506 KYWKSGDL
-514 EKVAHEFSLTNG
+514 EDVAREFSLTNG

-531 SIGYGKITT
+531 AIGYGKITT
-540 QQVIGRLAPEK
+540 QQVIGRLAPET
-551 LRMDEKKAGEG
+551 LRMEEKKGAAG
-562 GLEKVIKRMTSRTK
+562 GLKRVVRRMTTRQK
-576 GLVKIDGIDNVL
+576 GLVKIDGIDDVL
-588 MSFAGCCNP
+588 MSFAGCCSP
-597 LPGDKIVGFIT
+597 LPGNKIVGFIT
-608 RGRGVTIHTADCIN
+608 RGRGVIIHTADCIN
-622 SLAADPRRRIDAR
+622 VIAADPRRCVEAG
-635 WALDGNSTFPTRIRI
+635 WSLDGDTAFPTRIRVY
-650 CSADKK
+650 SADKK
-656 GMLATMSSSISGNG
+656 GMLADISSAISGYEI
-670 VNITGAQI
+670 NITGAQI

-690 DIEIGDLK
+690 DIEIGNLK
-698 QLKKVINAL
+698 QLKKVINSL
-707 YKIAGVIKVER
+707 QRIEGVMKVER
-718 IKGWHGPVGP
+718 ITGWQGPGGP

>member
-1 MYLRM
+1 M
-6 LRFNDIAEQVESY
+6 LRFNEIAEQVESY
-19 NPSADLGL
+19 NSSADLGL

-66 DVATVATGLLHDTM
+66 DVATVATGLLHDTI

-94 GDEIAQLV
+94 GDEIAHLV

-123 FRKMVLAMVKDIKVI
+123 FRKMILAMVKDIKVI

-156 SQKQR
+156 PQKQQ

-170 FAPIANRLGIDWIKT
+170 YAPIANRLGIDWIKT

-192 SYLEPQAYRELSQK
+192 RYLEPQAYKELSQQ

-211 KERDRYVDDLRGI
+211 KERERYVEKVRGI
-224 IIEKLGTLG
+224 ITQKLNELG
-233 LKGEVTGRVKQ
+233 IKGQVTGRVKQ
-244 LSSIYRKMKRQGVE
+244 LSSIYQKMRRQGVE

-275 KDCYEALGVI
+275 KECYESLGII
-285 HSLWP
+285 HSLWL
-290 PVPGKFDDYIALPK
+290 PVPGKFKDYIALPK
-304 GNLYQSLHTTVI
+304 GNMYQSLHTTVI

-321 RIEIQIRTWEMH
+321 RIEIQIRTQEMH
-333 MIAEEGIAAHWKYKE
+333 RISEEGIAAHWRYKE
-348 SEKIGEKDEKQF
+348 NGKITEEDAKRF
-360 AWLRQLLEW
+360 SWLRQLLEW
-369 QMDLEDNREFL
+369 QTDLEDNREFL

-395 TPNGEVRE
+395 TPNGEVKE
-403 FPKGA
+403 FPTGA
-408 TPVDFAYSVHTDVGH
+408 TPVDFAYSIHTDVGH

-443 GDTVEIITSVKHH
+443 GDAVEIVTSAKHH

-467 SRAKT
+467 SRAKA

-487 TLGRDLCE
+487 ALGRDVCE
-495 RDFKKFGLKFS
+495 RDFKKFDLKFS
-506 KYWKPGDF
+506 TFWKSGAV
-514 EKVAHEFSLTNG
+514 EKVAHEFSLTSG

-531 SIGYGKITT
+531 SIGYGKITA

-551 LRMDEKKAGEG
+551 LRTDEKKEEEG
-562 GLEKVIKRMTSRTK
+562 RLEKVIKRMTSRPR
-576 GLVKIDGIDNVL
+576 GFVKIDGIDNVL

-608 RGRGVTIHTADCIN
+608 RGRGVTIHTTDCIN
-622 SLAADPRRRIDAR
+622 ALTADTKRRIEAR
-635 WALDGNSTFPTRIRI
+635 WALDEDATFPTRIRI
-650 CSADKK
+650 YSADKK
-656 GMLATMSSSISGNG
+656 GMLAAISSSISGNK
-670 VNITGAQI
+670 VNITGAHI
-678 KTTSDGNAESTF
+678 KTTDDGNAESTF
-690 DIEIGDLK
+690 DIEIGNLK
-698 QLKKVINAL
+698 HLKKVINAL
-707 YKIAGVIKVER
+707 QKIAGVLKVER
-718 IKGWHGPVGP
+718 IKGWQGPVGP

>member
-1 MYLRM
+1 MF
-6 LRFNDIAEQVESY
+6 RFNDIAEQVESY

-66 DVATVATGLLHDTM
+66 DVATVATGLLHDTI
-80 EDTLTTLEEVKEHF
+80 EDTLTTLEELKEHF
-94 GDEIAQLV
+94 GDEIAHLV

-109 QISFQTREEQQAEN
+109 QMSFQTREEQQAEN

-156 SQKQR
+156 PQKQG

-192 SYLEPQAYRELSQK
+192 RYLEPQAYRELSQK

-211 KERDRYVDDLRGI
+211 KERERYVEKVKGI
-224 IIEKLGTLG
+224 IIEKLNEFSIR
-233 LKGEVTGRVKQ
+233 GEVTGRIKQ
-244 LSSIYRKMKRQGVE
+244 LSSINQKMKRQGIE
-258 FHEVYD
+258 FHDVYD

-275 KDCYEALGVI
+275 KECYEALGII

-290 PVPGKFDDYIALPK
+290 PVPGKFNDYIALPK
-304 GNLYQSLHTTVI
+304 GNMYQSLHTTVI

-321 RIEIQIRTWEMH
+321 RIEIQIRNWEMH

-348 SEKIGEKDEKQF
+348 NGKIDEKDEKRF
-360 AWLRQLLEW
+360 SWLRQLLEW
-369 QMDLEDNREFL
+369 QMDLEDNREFF

-395 TPNGEVRE
+395 TPNGEVKE

-408 TPVDFAYSVHTDVGH
+408 TPVDFAYSIHTDVGH
-423 QCVRAKVNGRL
+423 QCVRAKVSGRL
-434 VPLNYQLKN
+434 VSLDYQLQN
-443 GDTVEIITSVKHH
+443 GDTVEIITSAKHH

-487 TLGRDLCE
+487 ALGRDLCE
-495 RDFKKFGLKFS
+495 RDFKRFGLKFS

-526 EELLA
+526 EDLLA

-540 QQVIGRLAPEK
+540 QQVIGRLAPET
-551 LRMDEKKAGEG
+551 LRIDEKKEAEG
-562 GLEKVIKRMTSRTK
+562 GLEKVIKRMTSRPK
-576 GLVKIDGIDNVL
+576 GVVKIDGIDDVL

-622 SLAADPRRRIDAR
+622 ALAADTRRCVEAR
-635 WALDGNSTFPTRIRI
+635 WALDRDTTFPARIRI
-650 CSADKK
+650 YSADKK
-656 GMLATMSSSISGNG
+656 GMLADISSAISGYK

-678 KTTSDGNAESTF
+678 KTTADGNAESTF
-690 DIEIGDLK
+690 DIEIENLT
-698 QLKKVINAL
+698 QLKKVINSL
-707 YKIAGVIKVER
+707 QKIEGVMKVER
-718 IKGWHGPVGP
+718 IRGWQVPVGP

>member
-1 MYLRM
+1 M
-6 LRFNDIAEQVESY
+6 LRFNDITEQVEAY
-19 NPSADLGL
+19 NPTADLGL

-41 QVRRSGEPYLIHP
+41 QVRQSGEPYLIHP
-54 LEVAGILTKMKL
+54 LEVAGILTKMQL
-66 DVATVATGLLHDTM
+66 DVATVATGLLHDTI
-80 EDTLTTLEEVKEHF
+80 EDTLTTLEEIREHF
-94 GDEIAQLV
+94 GDEIAHLV

-109 QISFQTREEQQAEN
+109 QMSFQTREERQAEN
-123 FRKMVLAMVKDIKVI
+123 VRKMVLAMVKDIKVI

-156 SQKQR
+156 PQR
-161 EIAQETLEI
+161 QQEIAQETLEI
-170 FAPIANRLGIDWIKT
+170 FAPLANRLGIDWIKT

-192 SYLEPQAYRELSQK
+192 QYVEPQAYRELSQK

-211 KERDRYVDDLRGI
+211 KERERYVDEVRGI
-224 IIEKLGTLG
+224 IISKLEELNIR
-233 LKGEVTGRVKQ
+233 GEVTGRVKQ
-244 LSSIYRKMKRQGVE
+244 LSSIFRKMKRQGVE
-258 FHEVYD
+258 FHDVYD
-264 ITAFRIIVGTV
+264 ITAFRIIVHTV
-275 KDCYEALGVI
+275 KECYEALGII
-285 HSLWP
+285 HSLWS

-304 GNLYQSLHTTVI
+304 GNMYQSLHTTVI

-333 MIAEEGIAAHWKYKE
+333 QIAEEGIAAHWQYKE
-348 SEKIGEKDEKQF
+348 NGKIDEKDAKRF
-360 AWLRQLLEW
+360 SWLRQLLEW
-369 QMDLEDNREFL
+369 QTDLEDNHEFL
-380 QTVKVDLFPTEVYVF
+380 QTVKVDLFPTEVFVF
-395 TPNGEVRE
+395 TPRGEVRE

-408 TPVDFAYSVHTDVGH
+408 TPVDFAYSIHTDVGH
-423 QCVRAKVNGRL
+423 QCVRSKVNGRL
-434 VPLNYQLKN
+434 VPLDYQLQN
-443 GDTVEIITSVKHH
+443 GDTVEIMTSAKHH
-456 PSRDWLKFVKT
+456 PSRDWLKSVQT

-506 KYWKPGDF
+506 KYWKPGNF
-514 EKVAHEFSLTNG
+514 EQVAHEFSLPDG

-551 LRMDEKKAGEG
+551 LRTVEKKTGEG
-562 GLEKVIKRMTSRTK
+562 GLEKVIKRMANRPK
-576 GLVKIDGIDNVL
+576 GIVKIDGMDDFL

-622 SLAADPRRRIDAR
+622 AIAADPRRRIEAR

-656 GMLATMSSSISGNG
+656 GMLATISSSISSNG

-690 DIEIGDLK
+690 DIEIGNLK
-698 QLKKVINAL
+698 QMKKVINSL
-707 YKIAGVIKVER
+707 QKIAGVIKVER
-718 IKGWHGPVGP
+718 IRGWQRPAGP